1 MVKIRHINGD
11 EKFVTKGAF
20 EGIFKPLGYEL
31 VAKKKNKD
39 INDKKEII
47 DDKKEQDKVDEKP
60 IDEKP
65 IDENKDKR
73 K

>member
-39 INDKKEII
+39 IDDKKEII
-47 DDKKEQDKVDEKP
+47 DDKKEQNKVDEKP
-60 IDEKP
+60 IDKQN
-65 IDENKDKR
+65 DENKDKR